1 MDRLTLG
8 ARGGFNASVPTRTS
22 LLTLVLFALLALAGA
37 TGCGG
42 GGLRLEMVRSAAA
55 KPSNVA
61 VYFSVDQSDG
71 TPVGGLKAEDFRIY
85 EDDALISQYE
95 SKQTILNPKV
105 AASHYTLLLVDM
117 SGSISKSGQANA
129 VVDAATA
136 FTDRLEK
143 FQKVGVYAFDGS
155 SDLYPIVPF
164 TSSGGAAKGGIK
176 SLASF
181 QPRDPSTNLHGA
193 IVKGIELLKN
203 ELAHAE
209 HPLKFGT
216 LVVFTDGTD
225 RAGRVSKDDMQKS
238 LKDASFDVFAIGLG
252 AEISDKELGR
262 IGKNGVAMAEDK
274 DSVVKAFDQIAQKI
288 EAYTQRYYLL
298 SYCTPARAGEHEVRV
313 QAVVK
318 SQDGKSEKTGSV
330 RYKFKAEQFTPNC
343 DPNTPPNF
351 DINAGD
357 AAAPKEPPKDDKAK
371 PAPHAAPKPHAPS
384 AATPPATAPSPATTP
399 SGGGADYNP

>member
-1 MDRLTLG
+1 
-8 ARGGFNASVPTRTS
+8 VPTRNPIVT
-22 LLTLVLFALLALAGA
+22 LVVFALLVLFAE
-37 TGCGG
+37 TGCQG
-42 GGLRLEMVRSAAA
+42 GGLNLKMVRSAAA

-117 SGSISKSGQANA
+117 SGSISKSGQASS
-129 VVDAATA
+129 VVDAAEA

-155 SDLYPIVPF
+155 ADLYPIVPF

-193 IVKGIELLKN
+193 VVKGIELLKN

-225 RAGRVSKDDMQKS
+225 RAGRVSKDEMKKALD
-238 LKDASFDVFAIGLG
+238 DADYDVFAIGLG
-252 AEISDKELGR
+252 AEISDKELGH
-262 IGKNGVAMAEDK
+262 IGKNGVAMAQDK

-288 EAYTQRYYLL
+288 ESYTQRYYLL
-298 SYCTPARAGEHEVRV
+298 SYCTPARAGDHEVRV
-313 QAVVK
+313 EAVVK
-318 SQDGKSEKTGSV
+318 SPDGKSEKTGSV
-330 RYKFKAEQFTPNC
+330 RYKFKADHFTPDC
-343 DPNTPPNF
+343 DPNTPPSF

-357 AAAPKEPPKDDKAK
+357 AAAPKEPPKEAK
-371 PAPHAAPKPHAPS
+371 PKDEKPKPAAHPVGKPHAPS
-384 AATPPATAPSPATTP
+384 SAPAPSAPATPP